1 MVTIEVDE
9 AFAFDFLSIA
19 AVKEKKKL
27 NGAKEQLAFYYD
39 SLEFQL
45 GIKFHDIIKSEEYKE
60 LIRLNE
66 EIYDKL
72 EIIRKNHNLI
82 LASVID
88 ELNSERYEIK
98 KKLQFKYFNEDIKE
112 VKSNERR

>member
-19 AVKEKKKL
+19 VVKAKKKL
-27 NGAKEQLAFYYD
+27 NGAKEQLVFYYD

-45 GIKFHDIIKSEEYKE
+45 GIKFHDIIESEEYKE

-72 EIIRKNHNLI
+72 EIIRKDPNLI

-98 KKLQFKYFNEDIKE
+98 KKLQFKFFNKDIKE